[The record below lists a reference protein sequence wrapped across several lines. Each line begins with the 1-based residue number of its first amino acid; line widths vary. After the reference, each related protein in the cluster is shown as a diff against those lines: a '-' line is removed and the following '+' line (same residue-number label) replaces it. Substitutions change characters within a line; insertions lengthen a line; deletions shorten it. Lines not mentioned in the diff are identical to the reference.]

1 MVERE
6 RNGEAPPEHNEM
18 KHDETN
24 PKMSEAKLTNIWES
38 QQAHAQ
44 RLARTIE
51 DRARLAKRISRT
63 IQPST
68 TQHAWDGGKR
78 GNGASLSDGMQ
89 EVQEVERQDEET
101 GGNWRDEDGEIA
113 WRF

>member
-24 PKMSEAKLTNIWES
+24 PKTSEAKLTNIWES

-44 RLARTIE
+44 RTGHDSQNEYLERFNIIDNATC
-51 DRARLAKRISRT
+51 LGWGKKR
-63 IQPST
+63 
-68 TQHAWDGGKR
+68 KR
-78 GNGASLSDGMQ
+78 CI
-89 EVQEVERQDEET
+89 T
-101 GGNWRDEDGEIA
+101 
-113 WRF
+113 F